1 MASLRDEL
9 VQPQRRLPDLALT
22 SASGAGYRLQGGGRR
37 SPVLVLV
44 HAGPCAACDGYVHR
58 LGAAAAAL
66 GEWDGEVLV
75 ISPAGAGEPLP
86 DASFPLLHDSEDR
99 VAAALGVRPP
109 AVVIADQWGE
119 VHDVREAGD
128 EHRFPAEA
136 EIESWLRYLAIQC
149 PECQGEAL

>member
-1 MASLRDEL
+1 MTNPRDEL
-9 VQPQRRLPDLALT
+9 VSARRRLPDLALT
-22 SASGAGYRLQGGGRR
+22 SASGAEYRLRARGRR

-44 HAGPCAACDGYVHR
+44 HAGPCAGCDAYVQR
-58 LGAAAAAL
+58 LAAAAAAL
-66 GEWDGEVLV
+66 GDWDGDVLV
-75 ISPAGAGEPLP
+75 ISPGSAEEPLP
-86 DASFPLLHDSEDR
+86 ASPFPFLHDPGNR

-119 VHDVREAGD
+119 VQDVREAGD
-128 EHRFPAEA
+128 EHRFPSEE